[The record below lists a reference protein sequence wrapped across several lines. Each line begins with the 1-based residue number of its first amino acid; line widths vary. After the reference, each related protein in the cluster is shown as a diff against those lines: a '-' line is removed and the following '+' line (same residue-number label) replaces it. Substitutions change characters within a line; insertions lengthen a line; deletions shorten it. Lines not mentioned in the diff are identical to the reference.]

1 MQNEAGL
8 NDSAKSKIP
17 PGRRPLR
24 PLQAGGQNPKSQFD
38 HITLEIL
45 WRRLISIV
53 DEADASVA
61 RTAFSSLLRDAH
73 DYTCM
78 FTDSRGQELVQGT
91 FCTPGQAGAMAL
103 GVKTLINSIAPDA
116 YQPGDVFIVNDP
128 WLLAGHLN
136 DVCVMSPIFYK
147 ERPVAF
153 TACVFHHSDIG
164 GRVASDNRQVYE
176 EGIFI
181 PPLKLYEAGVLN
193 ESVLEMIR
201 WNVRTPEEV
210 TGDIRSQV
218 AANHVCAQK
227 VIEMLEDEG
236 LDTLDELADEIIDR
250 TEKSMRAAILKIPN
264 GAYPYEGIIEGAGQR
279 EDITIKVTV
288 EVKDSDIYID
298 FDGTSSQVDWGG
310 NVVYNF
316 TYAYVFMAVK
326 SAFDPDIPINEGAIR
341 PVKMTAPEGTVVNC
355 KFPAAV
361 AARMQIG
368 HFMTEMVYK
377 ALAAATPDNIIAES
391 GGTPAQTNIF
401 YGKRYNEAPWLTMI
415 IRGGGLGAGSRMD
428 GHHCA
433 IFPAN
438 GANTPVEIFES
449 DTPLIVEERSLVCDS
464 GGPGKMRG
472 GLGRKMT
479 IRVPDD
485 DYAPQG
491 PTSIAV
497 QAGRYKYPP
506 RGLFGAG
513 PGSGAR
519 FMVNGQTG
527 DPSGLTLCLPG
538 DAIQFDSAGGGGYGD
553 PLQRDPQ
560 AVEADVVNGYVSLE
574 KARDDYGVVIDPVTL
589 KVDPLETEK
598 VRAERYSKI
607 EDCRLKI

>member
-1 MQNEAGL
+1 MEDRRGAHNG
-8 NDSAKSKIP
+8 SG
-17 PGRRPLR
+17 GRKLKP
-24 PLQAGGQNPKSQFD
+24 QSEFD
-38 HITLEIL
+38 PITLEIL
-45 WRRLISIV
+45 WRRLVSIV

-103 GVKTLINSIAPDA
+103 GVKNMIKSMPLDA
-116 YQPGDVFIVNDP
+116 YRPGDVFIVNDP
-128 WLLAGHLN
+128 WMLAGHLN
-136 DVCVMSPIFYK
+136 DVCVLSPIFYQD
-147 ERPVAF
+147 RPVAF

-164 GRVASDNRQVYE
+164 GRVASDNRQVFE

-181 PPLKLYEAGVLN
+181 PPLKLYDAGILNEAVLN
-193 ESVLEMIR
+193 MIR

-236 LDTLDELADEIIDR
+236 LDTLDDLADEIIDR
-250 TEKSMRAAILKIPN
+250 TEKSMRAAISKIPD
-264 GAYPYEGIIEGAGQR
+264 GIYPYVGVIEGAGTR
-279 EDITIKVTV
+279 NDITIKLTV
-288 EVKDSDIYID
+288 EVKGSNIHID
-298 FDGTSSQVDWGG
+298 FDGTSPQVDWGG

-316 TYAYVFMAVK
+316 TYAYVFMGVK

-341 PVKMTAPEGTVVNC
+341 PVNMTAPEGCVVNC

-368 HFMTEMVYK
+368 HFMTEMVFK
-377 ALAAATPDNIIAES
+377 ALAEATPDNIIAES

-401 YGKRYNEAPWLTMI
+401 YGKRHDGKSWLTMI
-415 IRGGGLGAGSRMD
+415 IRGGGLGASSRRD

-464 GGPGKMRG
+464 GGPGKLRG
-472 GLGRKMT
+472 GLGRKMI

-485 DYAPQG
+485 DQAPEG

-497 QAGRYKYPP
+497 QAGRYRYAPQ
-506 RGLFGAG
+506 GLFSAGAG
-513 PGSGAR
+513 AR
-519 FMVNGQTG
+519 AQFLINEKPG
-527 DPSGLTLCLPG
+527 DPSGLTLCRNG
-538 DAIQFDSAGGGGYGD
+538 DIIQFHSAGGGGYGD
-553 PLQRDPQ
+553 PLEREPD
-560 AVEADVVNGYVSLE
+560 AVVADVFNGYVSIDRALE
-574 KARDDYGVVIDPVTL
+574 DYGVAIDPVTMKADL
-589 KVDPLETEK
+589 KETERI
-598 VRAERYSKI
+598 RAERKTGQRASEI
-607 EDCRLKI
+607 I

>member
-1 MQNEAGL
+1 MPD
-8 NDSAKSKIP
+8 NDGTNNIPNSEFRIPNSK
-17 PGRRPLR
+17 
-24 PLQAGGQNPKSQFD
+24 KFD
-38 HITLEIL
+38 PITLEIL
-45 WRRLISIV
+45 WRRLVSIV

-103 GVKTLINSIAPDA
+103 GVKKLINSFPQNA
-116 YQPGDVFIVNDP
+116 YRPGDVYIVNDP

-147 ERPVAF
+147 DRPVAF

-181 PPLKLYEAGVLN
+181 PPLKLYDAGVLN
-193 ESVLEMIR
+193 QGVLDLIR

-218 AANHVCAQK
+218 AANHVCARK
-227 VIEMLEDEG
+227 VVEMLQDEG
-236 LDTLDELADEIIDR
+236 LDTLDDLADEIIER
-250 TEKSMRAAILKIPN
+250 TEKSMRQAIARIPD
-264 GAYPYEGIIEGAGQR
+264 GVYPYEGIIEGAGQR
-279 EDITIKVTV
+279 NDITIKLTVTV
-288 EVKDSDIYID
+288 KGSDIHID
-298 FDGTSSQVDWGG
+298 FDGTSPQVDWGG

-368 HFMTEMVYK
+368 HFMTEMVFK
-377 ALAAATPDNIIAES
+377 ALANATPDNIIAES

-401 YGKRYNEAPWLTMI
+401 YGKRHNGKSWLTMI
-415 IRGGGLGAGSRMD
+415 IRGGGLGASSRMD
-428 GHHCA
+428 GHQCA

-449 DTPLIVEERSLVCDS
+449 DTPLMVAERSLVCDS

-472 GLGRKMT
+472 GLGRKMV

-485 DYAPQG
+485 EYAPQG

-497 QAGRYKYPP
+497 QAGRFKYAPQ
-506 RGLFGAG
+506 GLFGAR
-513 PGSGAR
+513 PGAIAR
-519 FMVNGQTG
+519 FLVNGQNG
-527 DPSGLTLCLPG
+527 DPSGLTLCANG
-538 DAIQFDSAGGGGYGD
+538 DVIQFQSAGGGGYGD
-553 PLQRDPQ
+553 PLQRDPE
-560 AVEADVVNGYVSLE
+560 AVEADVRNGYVSIE
-574 KARDDYGVVIDPVTL
+574 KAREDYGVIIDSISL
-589 KVDPLETEK
+589 KVDPAATAS
-598 VRAERYSKI
+598 VRAGRK
-607 EDCRLKI
+607 

>member
-1 MQNEAGL
+1 MENGVGNQDRKEAE
-8 NDSAKSKIP
+8 KS
-17 PGRRPLR
+17 
-24 PLQAGGQNPKSQFD
+24 NPQSQFD
-38 HITLEIL
+38 PITLEIL

-103 GVKTLINSIAPDA
+103 GVKTIINSIPSQE

-136 DVCVMSPIFYK
+136 DVCVLSPIFYK
-147 ERPVAF
+147 EKPVAF

-164 GRVASDNRQVYE
+164 GRVASDNRQVFE
-176 EGIFI
+176 EGLFI
-181 PPLKLYEAGVLN
+181 PLIKLYDAGVLN
-193 ESVLEMIR
+193 ESALNLIR
-201 WNVRTPEEV
+201 RNVRTPEEV

-227 VIEMLEDEG
+227 IIEMLADEG
-236 LDTLDELADEIIDR
+236 LDTLDDLADEIIDR
-250 TEKSMRAAILKIPN
+250 TETSMRDAIAKIPD
-264 GAYPYEGIIEGAGQR
+264 GVYPYEGVIEGAGKR
-279 EDITIKVTV
+279 KDIKIKLSVA
-288 EVKDSDIYID
+288 VKGSDIHID
-298 FDGTSSQVDWGG
+298 FDGTSAQVDWGG

-341 PVKMTAPEGTVVNC
+341 PIKMSAPEGTVVNC

-368 HFMTEMVYK
+368 HFMTEMVFK
-377 ALAAATPDNIIAES
+377 ALAYATPDNIIAES

-401 YGKRYNEAPWLTMI
+401 YGKRFNGKPWLTMI
-415 IRGGGLGAGSRMD
+415 IRGGGMGAGSKMD

-438 GANTPVEIFES
+438 GANTPAEIFES
-449 DTPLIVEERSLVCDS
+449 DTPLIVEERSLICDS

-472 GLGRKMT
+472 GLGRKFV
-479 IRVPDD
+479 IRIPDD
-485 DYAPQG
+485 DTAPEP
-491 PTSIAV
+491 PTSIAI
-497 QAGRYKYPP
+497 QAGRYRYAPK
-506 RGLFGAG
+506 GLYKG
-513 PGSGAR
+513 GSANKAQ
-519 FMVNGQTG
+519 FVVNDQAG
-527 DPSGLTLCLPG
+527 DPSGLTLCESG
-538 DAIQFDSAGGGGYGD
+538 NVIQFHSAGGGGYGD
-553 PLQRDPQ
+553 PLERDPQ
-560 AVEADVVNGYVSLE
+560 AVKQDVFNEYVSIE
-574 KARDDYGVVIDPVTL
+574 MARNDYGVVIDSKTL
-589 KVDPLETEK
+589 KVDLKETEK
-598 VRAERYSKI
+598 LRAERKGS
-607 EDCRLKI
+607 E

>member
-1 MQNEAGL
+1 MP
-8 NDSAKSKIP
+8 DK
-17 PGRRPLR
+17 
-24 PLQAGGQNPKSQFD
+24 GGTNTNSSSNKFD
-38 HITLEIL
+38 PITLEIF
-45 WRRLISIV
+45 WRRLVSIV

-103 GVKTLINSIAPDA
+103 GVKKLINSIALDR
-116 YQPGDVFIVNDP
+116 YRPGDVLIINDP

-147 ERPVAF
+147 ERPIAF

-181 PPLKLYEAGVLN
+181 PPLKLYDAGVLN
-193 ESVLEMIR
+193 EEVLKLIR

-218 AANHVCAQK
+218 AANHVCARK
-227 VIEMLEDEG
+227 VIEMMADEN
-236 LDTLDELADEIIDR
+236 LDTLDDLADEIIDR
-250 TEKSMRAAILKIPN
+250 TEKSMREAISGIPN
-264 GAYPYEGIIEGAGQR
+264 GVYPYEGVIEGAGKR
-279 EDITIKVTV
+279 RDITIKLTV
-288 EVKDSDIYID
+288 AVKDSDIHVD
-298 FDGTSSQVDWGG
+298 FAGTSPQVDWGG

-368 HFMTEMVYK
+368 HFMTEMVFN
-377 ALAAATPDNIIAES
+377 ALAQATPGNIIAAS

-401 YGKRYNEAPWLTMI
+401 YGKRHNGNPWLTMI

-438 GANTPVEIFES
+438 GANTPVEIYES
-449 DTPLIVEERSLVCDS
+449 DTPLIVEERSLICDS
-464 GGPGKMRG
+464 GGPGQMRG
-472 GLGRKMT
+472 GLGRKMV

-485 DYAPQG
+485 ECAPEG

-497 QAGRYKYPP
+497 QAGRFKYAPQ
-506 RGLFGAG
+506 GLFNAK
-513 PGSGAR
+513 PGSIAK
-519 FMVNGQTG
+519 FLISGQPG
-527 DPSGLTLCLPG
+527 DPSGLTLVHNG
-538 DAIQFDSAGGGGYGD
+538 DVIEFYSAGGGGYGD
-553 PLQRDPQ
+553 PLQRDPE
-560 AVEADVVNGYVSLE
+560 AVEADVRNEYVSIE
-574 KARDDYGVVIDPVTL
+574 KARKDYGVVLDPATL
-589 KVDPLETEK
+589 QVNPAETEK
-598 VRAERYSKI
+598 VRSERK
-607 EDCRLKI
+607 

>member
-1 MQNEAGL
+1 MPDNGGT
-8 NDSAKSKIP
+8 NNIP
-17 PGRRPLR
+17 NSEFRIPSS
-24 PLQAGGQNPKSQFD
+24 NKFD
-38 HITLEIL
+38 PITLEIF
-45 WRRLISIV
+45 WRRLVSIV

-103 GVKTLINSIAPDA
+103 GVKKLINSIALDR
-116 YQPGDVFIVNDP
+116 YRPGDVFIINDP

-181 PPLKLYEAGVLN
+181 PPLKLYDAGVLN
-193 ESVLEMIR
+193 EEVLKLIR

-218 AANHVCAQK
+218 AANHVCARK
-227 VIEMLEDEG
+227 VIEMMADEN
-236 LDTLDELADEIIDR
+236 LDTLDDLADEIIDR
-250 TEKSMRAAILKIPN
+250 TEKSMREAISGIPN
-264 GAYPYEGIIEGAGQR
+264 GVYPYEGVIEGAGKR
-279 EDITIKVTV
+279 RDITIKLTV
-288 EVKDSDIYID
+288 AVKDSDIHVD
-298 FDGTSSQVDWGG
+298 FAGTSPQVDWGG

-355 KFPAAV
+355 NFPAAV

-368 HFMTEMVYK
+368 HFMTEMVFN
-377 ALAAATPDNIIAES
+377 ALAQATPDNIIAAS

-401 YGKRYNEAPWLTMI
+401 YGKRHNGNPWLTMI

-438 GANTPVEIFES
+438 GANTPVEIYES
-449 DTPLIVEERSLVCDS
+449 DTPLIVEERSLICDS
-464 GGPGKMRG
+464 GGPGQMRG
-472 GLGRKMT
+472 GLGRKMV

-485 DYAPQG
+485 ECAPEG

-497 QAGRYKYPP
+497 QAGRFKYAPQ
-506 RGLFGAG
+506 GLFNAK
-513 PGSGAR
+513 PGSIAK
-519 FMVNGQTG
+519 FLISGQPG
-527 DPSGLTLCLPG
+527 DPSGLTLVHNG
-538 DAIQFDSAGGGGYGD
+538 DVIEFHSAGGGGYGD
-553 PLQRDPQ
+553 PLQRDPE
-560 AVEADVVNGYVSLE
+560 AVEADVRNEYVSIE
-574 KARDDYGVVIDPVTL
+574 KAREDYGVVLDPATL
-589 KVDPLETEK
+589 QVNPAETEK
-598 VRAERYSKI
+598 VRSERK
-607 EDCRLKI
+607 